1 MDIERLM
8 LKSRGLA
15 INDSEAQP
23 DMGRLRAYRLGRI
36 QAEVRARDLGGL
48 LLFDSVN
55 IRYASGTS
63 NAQIFNFH
71 TPSRALFVPPD
82 VDAEELMRC
91 YTSVPSAIASASST
105 STPRY
110 RTVLSIFVCPS
121 RICTARRLPVCL

>member
-36 QAEVRARDLGGL
+36 QAEIRARDLGGL

-55 IRYASGTS
+55 IRYASGAS

-71 TPSRALFVPPD
+71 TPSRALFVPPEGKCIFFD
-82 VDAEELMRC
+82 QPGWGDAVAPLGTVSEVRSLPPAPYFYAGPRG
-91 YTSVPSAIASASST
+91 VALAS
-105 STPRY
+105 R
-110 RTVLSIFVCPS
+110 
-121 RICTARRLPVCL
+121 